1 MKKHSLILA
10 LSLVVNMAGC
20 AANTD
25 TKPEPQNEDISIT
38 ITAPSDENGP
48 VTPGHS
54 FFISG
59 TITND
64 EALSE
69 GTSLRVS
76 VLDKEGKEVRFA
88 SSSRK
93 DDDSIDRFTDAFFY
107 YADDV
112 DPKRSDIHAREF
124 PCLIVEDTENP
135 DASLKNANIKCF
147 FSDKDFN
154 AFIPYATDKAHG
166 LLIDD
171 GIGYVDEAGNP
182 YNALPEG
189 NYTASAV
196 LTDSSGK
203 VITSAQKQFS
213 IEPAKNTILCRFHP
227 DEHYENM
234 KTFAAEKKLS
244 MNIDYLPGYYK
255 DQNGNDKGGLR
266 AMFIGGDAALYNGSH
281 VNMFEYLASPTS
293 SSLTIELP
301 FIEKY
306 YNINDPEVFTAYY
319 YDIGEPSVSVGDKTI
334 KGKIVSA
341 ETGDK
346 LILCR
351 ADLSNHGTE
360 GKLVLNN
367 THILQTDIDLSDG
380 ITFSTTDSGELA
392 LAGLVVPYQLK
403 DEEILFHPEKN
414 ETGLLNRLDKL
425 VYLVWDGNETKNYEK
440 PVNLTRTF
448 ADGSE
453 YDSIMEFYHV
463 FAKKEIDPNRDYAV
477 SVYGIDLNGERV
489 DGSKEF
495 FTINNMPQK
504 SLEGTISAE
513 NINKYGNVTIDMD
526 QQAFRDA
533 GFEEGDIVTVTIGEK
548 TIDMPFVTDYQDV
561 KRGDPLLVPA
571 EGKLA
576 MWISM
581 GSFAETYEIAE
592 RIDSKAN
599 SVVWKMSEK
608 PHNPEPVTVSMKQ
621 KAGYLEEYTLRR
633 DLAGLTPITEK
644 RSDQTDEEFV
654 NFREVATTGIRP
666 DTLYRSSSPI
676 NDRLGRSS
684 IADECIKKHGI
695 DHIINLYDSEETAKA
710 YPGYQGSYASTID
723 AVYLTMSL
731 DYTSERFRTT
741 MAKVV
746 TYIAEHPGKYVV
758 HCVLGEHRT
767 GAVCM
772 LLSALMGASY
782 EELVK
787 DYMQTY
793 VNLYDVKPGTKQY
806 ELLVDDNVNSILKSL
821 FRVDDPENADL
832 SDLAADYIRSAGVSD
847 ETLRQ
852 VRKNLGI

>member
-1 MKKHSLILA
+1 MKKYSMILA
-10 LSLVVNMAGC
+10 LVLAINMTGC
-20 AANTD
+20 ATSTD
-25 TKPEPQNEDISIT
+25 TSPEPQKEDTGIT

-48 VTPGHS
+48 VTPGHG

-59 TITND
+59 TILGD
-64 EALSE
+64 KALSE

-76 VLDKEGKEVRFA
+76 VLDKDGKEVRYAA
-88 SSSRK
+88 SSHK
-93 DDDSIDRFTDAFFY
+93 DEDIIDRFAEAFFY
-107 YADDV
+107 YADDI
-112 DPKRSDIHAREF
+112 DPKRSDVHAKEF
-124 PCLIVEDTENP
+124 PCLIVEDAEHP
-135 DASLKNANIKCF
+135 EASLKNANIKCF
-147 FSDKDFN
+147 FSDESFN

-171 GIGYVDEAGNP
+171 GIGYVDEAGNV
-182 YNALPEG
+182 YDALPEG
-189 NYTASAV
+189 DYTASAV
-196 LTDSSGK
+196 LTDSNGQ
-203 VITSAQKQFS
+203 VIASAQKKFS

-234 KTFAAEKKLS
+234 KAFAAENKLS

-281 VNMFEYLASPTS
+281 INMFEYLASPTS

-306 YNINDPEVFTAYY
+306 YNIDDPNIFTTYY
-319 YDIGEPSVSVGDKTI
+319 YDIGEPSISAGKDTI

-341 ETGDK
+341 EAGDK

-351 ADLSNHGTE
+351 ADLSDNGAE
-360 GKLVLNN
+360 GKLVLND
-367 THILQTDIDLSDG
+367 THIIQTDTDLSDG
-380 ITFSTTDSGELA
+380 VSFSVTDSGELA
-392 LAGLVVPYQLK
+392 LAGLAVPYQLK
-403 DEEILFHPEKN
+403 DDEILFDPAKN
-414 ETGLLNRLDKL
+414 KTGLLNRMDKL
-425 VYLVWDGNETKNYEK
+425 VYLVWDGNETKKYEK
-440 PVNLTRTF
+440 PVTLTRTF

-463 FAKKEIDPNRDYAV
+463 FTKSEIDPSRDYAV
-477 SVYGIDLNGERV
+477 SVYGIDLNGERI
-489 DGSKEF
+489 DGTKEF
-495 FTINNMPQK
+495 FTVNRMPQR

-513 NINKYGNVTIDMD
+513 NINKYGNVTIDLNE
-526 QQAFRDA
+526 QELRDA
-533 GFEEGDIVTVTIGEK
+533 GFEEGDIVSVTIGEK
-548 TIDMPFVTDYQDV
+548 TIEMPFVTDYQDV
-561 KRGDPLLVPA
+561 KRGEPLLVPA
-571 EGKLA
+571 DGKLA

-581 GSFAETYEIAE
+581 GSFAETYKIAE
-592 RIDSKAN
+592 RSDGDAN
-599 SVVWKMSEK
+599 TVAWKLSVGL
-608 PHNPEPVTVSMKQ
+608 HDPEQVTVSMKQ

-633 DLAGLTPITEK
+633 ALAGLTPIQEK
-644 RSDQTDEEFV
+644 RPGQTDEEFV

-684 IADECIKKHGI
+684 IADNCIKKHGI

-710 YPGYQGSYASTID
+710 YPDYQGSYASTVD

-741 MAKVV
+741 MAEVV
-746 TYIAEHPGKYVV
+746 TYIADHPGKYVV

-767 GAVCM
+767 GAVSM

-782 EELVK
+782 DELVA

-793 VNLYDVKPGTKQY
+793 VNLYDVKPGTRQY
-806 ELLVDDNVNSILKSL
+806 ELLVDDNVNSILKNL
-821 FRVDDPENADL
+821 FHVDDPENADL
-832 SDLAADYIRSAGVSD
+832 SALAADYIRSAGVS
-847 ETLRQ
+847 EEVLKQ
-852 VRKNLGI
+852 VRKNLGN

>member
-1 MKKHSLILA
+1 M
-10 LSLVVNMAGC
+10 
-20 AANTD
+20 
-25 TKPEPQNEDISIT
+25 
-38 ITAPSDENGP
+38 DE
-48 VTPGHS
+48 
-54 FFISG
+54 
-59 TITND
+59 
-64 EALSE
+64 
-69 GTSLRVS
+69 
-76 VLDKEGKEVRFA
+76 
-88 SSSRK
+88 
-93 DDDSIDRFTDAFFY
+93 
-107 YADDV
+107 
-112 DPKRSDIHAREF
+112 
-124 PCLIVEDTENP
+124 
-135 DASLKNANIKCF
+135 
-147 FSDKDFN
+147 
-154 AFIPYATDKAHG
+154 
-166 LLIDD
+166 
-171 GIGYVDEAGNP
+171 
-182 YNALPEG
+182 
-189 NYTASAV
+189 
-196 LTDSSGK
+196 
-203 VITSAQKQFS
+203 
-213 IEPAKNTILCRFHP
+213 
-227 DEHYENM
+227 
-234 KTFAAEKKLS
+234 
-244 MNIDYLPGYYK
+244 
-255 DQNGNDKGGLR
+255 
-266 AMFIGGDAALYNGSH
+266 
-281 VNMFEYLASPTS
+281 
-293 SSLTIELP
+293 
-301 FIEKY
+301 
-306 YNINDPEVFTAYY
+306 
-319 YDIGEPSVSVGDKTI
+319 
-334 KGKIVSA
+334 
-341 ETGDK
+341 
-346 LILCR
+346 
-351 ADLSNHGTE
+351 
-360 GKLVLNN
+360 
-367 THILQTDIDLSDG
+367 
-380 ITFSTTDSGELA
+380 
-392 LAGLVVPYQLK
+392 
-403 DEEILFHPEKN
+403 
-414 ETGLLNRLDKL
+414 
-425 VYLVWDGNETKNYEK
+425 
-440 PVNLTRTF
+440 
-448 ADGSE
+448 
-453 YDSIMEFYHV
+453 
-463 FAKKEIDPNRDYAV
+463 
-477 SVYGIDLNGERV
+477 
-489 DGSKEF
+489 
-495 FTINNMPQK
+495 
-504 SLEGTISAE
+504 
-513 NINKYGNVTIDMD
+513 
-526 QQAFRDA
+526 QAFRDA

-561 KRGDPLLVPA
+561 KRGEPLLVPA

-608 PHNPEPVTVSMKQ
+608 LLDPEPVTVSMKQ

-654 NFREVATTGIRP
+654 NFREVATTGIKP

-741 MAKVV
+741 MAEVV